1 MKNKWRVMLSV
12 IAALFL
18 LGLVMVPAVVADAT
32 ATRDIAD
39 QTLEA
44 GQSTTVTVTITTD
57 EYSLA
62 LTEEVPAGWEM
73 TAAAASGADDVNI
86 AKEAT
91 GEFLWLNTDMNPLG
105 TITATYTLT
114 VPAGAAATTY
124 YIAGTVMDD
133 EENTWDVGG
142 DIAITVEE
150 EAPPPTE
157 FLTFADWMVDRFF

>member
-44 GQSTTVTVTITTD
+44 GQSTTVTVTIDTD
-57 EYSLA
+57 EWCIV
-62 LTEEVPAGWEM
+62 LTEEVPAGW
-73 TAAAASGADDVNI
+73 TVSNVVTDGAYNAD
-86 AKEAT
+86 T
-91 GEFLWLNTDMNPLG
+91 GEILWLDIGMNPLG

-124 YIAGTVMDD
+124 YIVGTVMDY